1 MEAAAASA
9 DDNSAAADSV
19 VASTQREDHNISG
32 ETTLLRGVVRSVRR
46 MGKRLAFVLVDVE
59 SENVDINCDPL
70 STSEARAHDTTRTEE
85 ETQEICILTA
95 TYVQATCAREDIDTS
110 DPTDAGKT
118 VMADHGKSWYGITAP
133 VNVEP
138 HDTATVQLTVRKP
151 EWIRTLRPGCVV
163 TAQVTP
169 ERGGA
174 PSSRDGQTSTKSDR
188 VGGSSETEDK
198 HRRTTETPGNRHP
211 VPTSSGS
218 ALAQQRAQ
226 YECASLLEITT
237 APGAGHDDG
246 DSEGQ
251 RRQANGSKR
260 RRVGDAQQR
269 PTPPCRWFLQG
280 KPCPVDSCE
289 RRHFFATAA
298 EQRQCEAKRS
308 SAERM
313 RSALVASAGT

>member
-1 MEAAAASA
+1 MEAAAAV
-9 DDNSAAADSV
+9 NSAAADSV
-19 VASTQREDHNISG
+19 VESTQREDHNISG
-32 ETTLLRGVVRSVRR
+32 ETILLRGVVRSVRR

-59 SENVDINCDPL
+59 SDNVDFNCDPL
-70 STSEARAHDTTRTEE
+70 STSEARAHVTRRIEA
-85 ETQEICILTA
+85 ETQERNVMTA
-95 TYVQATCAREDIDTS
+95 TDVQATRATDDTDTS
-110 DPTDAGKT
+110 DPADAGKT
-118 VMADHGKSWYGITAP
+118 GMADHGKSSQGAL
-133 VNVEP
+133 VDVAVEP

-188 VGGSSETEDK
+188 VGGSSETDDK
-198 HRRTTETPGNRHP
+198 HRRNSVMPGSRHS

-226 YECASLLEITT
+226 YECVSLLEITA
-237 APGAGHDDG
+237 APEAGHDDG

-260 RRVGDAQQR
+260 RRVGDAQR

-280 KPCPVDSCE
+280 KPCPVDSCQ

-313 RSALVASAGT
+313 RCALVASAGT